1 MDLFLYRIDGE
12 IVGVRWYRETL
23 QRFYRPLPV
32 DGQHPVDRVVIDDP
46 RGRVCDGSYPFMGY
60 DGREPFG
67 FIGVRYVRD
76 TMREDIFPEFAIAA
90 ADKAADDK
98 HQQGKND
105 EDLDYFFHIPD
116 SGGKIRLIV
125 IFGLQLHYMDLQLQ
139 GKTALI
145 LASSKGLGKACAL
158 ALARE
163 GAHVVITAR
172 NREALDTAAD
182 EIRSLGKGKVLAIAS
197 DVSDAA
203 AAERL
208 VAAVAAAFGRIDI
221 LVTNAGGPPF
231 GPFETFDET
240 AWQAAFELNL
250 LSVVRFSRLV
260 IPHMRK
266 TGSGRIINIV
276 SLSVRTFLAG
286 SILSTSMRMGVA
298 GMAKLL
304 SDEVGPDHITVNNVA
319 PGLILTDRVKDTLP
333 PHAPEE
339 EAQLLAE
346 RAKSIPVRRIGRP
359 EELADLVAFLAS
371 PLAGYITGATI
382 PIDGGAI
389 RATAP

>member
-1 MDLFLYRIDGE
+1 MGE
-12 IVGVRWYRETL
+12 
-23 QRFYRPLPV
+23 
-32 DGQHPVDRVVIDDP
+32 
-46 RGRVCDGSYPFMGY
+46 
-60 DGREPFG
+60 
-67 FIGVRYVRD
+67 
-76 TMREDIFPEFAIAA
+76 
-90 ADKAADDK
+90 DKFTELSITAPDEAADDEY
-98 HQQGKND
+98 QQGKDD
-105 EDLDYFFHIPD
+105 EDLDYFFHIRN
-116 SGGKIRLIV
+116 SGSKLRHIV
-125 IFGLQLHYMDLQLQ
+125 IFKAQSDLMDLQLQ

-172 NREALDTAAD
+172 NREALDATAA
-182 EIRSLGKGKVLAIAS
+182 EIRSLGKGKVLAITS
-197 DVSDAA
+197 DVSNAA
-203 AAERL
+203 AAEAL
-208 VAAVAAAFGRIDI
+208 VEAAAGTFGRIDI
-221 LVTNAGGPPF
+221 LVNNAGGPPF
-231 GPFETFDET
+231 GPFESFDEA

-260 IPHMRK
+260 IPHMRN

-286 SILSTSMRMGVA
+286 SVLSTSMRMGVA